1 MVQACSVTCMFSAML
16 IIAMIIMTSSIS
28 SSQTIQNYE
37 KELSPHLKKTYNE
50 IKDER
55 TRIFYFGYALGF
67 ILALIIILYNTQIR
81 KNKMEWRTMVC
92 LTISV
97 SFITNYFYYILTPKT
112 KWMLEELENK
122 EQTKAWLQMY
132 KNMQMY
138 YHGGLVFGI
147 AAIGLMAFAFR
158 C

>member
-1 MVQACSVTCMFSAML
+1 MARVCSITCMFSAIL
-16 IIAMIIMTSSIS
+16 IIAMIVMTNSIS
-28 SSQTIQNYE
+28 SGKTIQNYE
-37 KELSPHLKKTYNE
+37 KELPPHLKKTYEE

-55 TRIFYFGYALGF
+55 TRIFYFGYAFGF
-67 ILALIIILYNTQIR
+67 ILALMLILYNTQIR

-97 SFITNYFYYILTPKT
+97 SFIANYFYYILTPKT
-112 KWMLEELENK
+112 KWMLDELENK
-122 EQTKAWLQMY
+122 DQTKAWLKMY
-132 KNMQMY
+132 KSMQGY
-138 YHGGLVFGI
+138 YHGGLAFGI

>member
-1 MVQACSVTCMFSAML
+1 MVQACSISCMFSAML

-28 SSQTIQNYE
+28 SSQTIKNYQNQ
-37 KELSPHLKKTYNE
+37 LPPHLKKTYNE

-92 LTISV
+92 VTISV

>member
-1 MVQACSVTCMFSAML
+1 MVQACSITCMFSAML
-16 IIAMIIMTSSIS
+16 IIAMIVMTSSIS
-28 SSQTIQNYE
+28 SSQTMQNYE
-37 KELSPHLKKTYNE
+37 KGLSPHLLKTYDE

-67 ILALIIILYNTQIR
+67 VLSLLAILFNTQIK

-92 LTISV
+92 LTITV
-97 SFITNYFYYILTPKT
+97 SFVTNYLYYILTPKT
-112 KWMLEELENK
+112 KWMLEEVEN
-122 EQTKAWLQMY
+122 EQQTKAWLQMY
-132 KNMQMY
+132 KNMQYY
-138 YHGGLVFGI
+138 YHGGLLLGI